1 MSDFL
6 KYDDGSMPRLRSD
19 VWVAAYLRRCSAAGA
34 FVALSHRGD
43 DSAGA
48 IFIEI
53 LHAEGSDLWA
63 PAPGGGGR
71 VMERVLQAVPGFEV
85 SERMARER
93 SFDTDLWLV
102 TVEDRAGRHFLQDHE
117 HV

>member
-1 MSDFL
+1 ML
-6 KYDDGSMPRLRSD
+6 DDESFAVSAPRLRSA
-19 VWVAAYLRRCSAAGA
+19 VWVSAYMRRCAVQGA
-34 FVALSHRGD
+34 FTALSRHGD

-53 LHAEGSDLWA
+53 LHGGGVDLWG

-71 VMERVLQAVPGFEV
+71 VFERLV
-85 SERMARER
+85 ERGESWQVGERIEREAR
-93 SFDTDLWLV
+93 FDSDLWLV
-102 TVEDRAGRHFLQDHE
+102 TVEDREGRHFLEADE